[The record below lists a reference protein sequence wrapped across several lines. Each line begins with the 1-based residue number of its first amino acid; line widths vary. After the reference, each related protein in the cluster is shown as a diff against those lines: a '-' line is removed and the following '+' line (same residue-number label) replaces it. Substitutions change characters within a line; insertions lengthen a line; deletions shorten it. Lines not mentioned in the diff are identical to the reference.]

1 MKIQNATATAVD
13 ALLTKQQLGKI
24 LSVSR
29 ATIDRWVRE
38 NPDFPQPRRITA
50 QTIRWRMS
58 DVARFIAGLPRVE
71 YEDHAFD
78 PNDAHNRDQPDRT
91 TNEEEPDS
99 ESSLGPT

>member
-71 YEDHAFD
+71 YDDHAFD
-78 PNDAHNRDQPDRT
+78 PNDGVDNDLPEGAPEDG
-91 TNEEEPDS
+91 
-99 ESSLGPT
+99 ESGPENGLGPI